1 LQTGQLT
8 DQKTAAVHSTLDK
21 PSRSGYPSSGFFKT
35 SKRIVNN
42 MNQSHRQYHLQ
53 LITGAV
59 GAGRCCVPCLSLL
72 MVNWMMKH
80 HGGGRRSG

>member
-1 LQTGQLT
+1 
-8 DQKTAAVHSTLDK
+8 
-21 PSRSGYPSSGFFKT
+21 
-35 SKRIVNN
+35 
-42 MNQSHRQYHLQ
+42 MNQSHRQHHLQ

-59 GAGRCCVPCLSLL
+59 SAERCCVPCSSLL